1 VGFGAFLARRL
12 AALAATLLA
21 TSFIVYGA
29 VYLAPGSPLTA
40 VTGGRPLPPTTLKAI
55 SHQYGFDK
63 PFLVRYWD
71 WLTGILHGD
80 FGQSVV
86 SRQDV
91 SSLITPRVGTT
102 VFLIAYAA
110 FLILL
115 FGVALGLVSALRKGH
130 TDTVILAT
138 TSVGTA
144 IPSFVAAIVL
154 IWIFALKLGW
164 LPALGGGSGFADQ
177 LRHLTMPAVA
187 LALSGVA
194 YVARLT
200 RAAANDELRREH
212 VETARGRGIPERY
225 VVQRHVLR
233 NALVPITT
241 AAGLTI
247 AGLIAG
253 TVVVENAF
261 ALNGLGSFLVQAVG
275 QKDVPVVQAIC
286 LILVAAFII
295 VNTIVDLLYAVIDPR
310 ISFGGGGDG

>member
-21 TSFIVYGA
+21 TSFIVYGS

-40 VTGGRPLPPTTLKAI
+40 VTGGRPLPPSTLRAI

-63 PFLVRYWD
+63 PFLTRYWD
-71 WLTGILHGD
+71 WLTGVLHGD

-86 SRQDV
+86 SHQDV
-91 SSLITPRVGTT
+91 SSLITPRIGTT

-110 FLILL
+110 LLILL
-115 FGVALGLVSALRKGH
+115 FGVALGLVSSLRKGH

-164 LPALGGGSGFADQ
+164 LPALGSGSGFADQ

-187 LALSGVA
+187 LSLAGVA

-212 VETARGRGIPERY
+212 VETARGRGLPESYIIR
-225 VVQRHVLR
+225 RHVLR
-233 NALVPITT
+233 NALIPITT
-241 AAGLTI
+241 VAGLTI
-247 AGLIAG
+247 AGLVAG
-253 TVVVENAF
+253 TVVVEQAF

-286 LILVAAFII
+286 LILVAAFIV
-295 VNTIVDLLYAVIDPR
+295 VNTVVDILYAFIDPR
-310 ISFGGGGDG
+310 IGLGGGER